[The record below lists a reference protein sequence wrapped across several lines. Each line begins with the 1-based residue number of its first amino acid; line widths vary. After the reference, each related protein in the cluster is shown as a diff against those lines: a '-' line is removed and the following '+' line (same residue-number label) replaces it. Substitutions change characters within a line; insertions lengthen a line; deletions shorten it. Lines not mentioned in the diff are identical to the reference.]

1 MASAQFD
8 SFGLNGAHGF
18 FSRVNLA
25 KLAVK
30 PGLKGGTLKQSLML
44 KQSLIAYGHGI
55 TRPSVLYKPMVHIY
69 PSSKGFSR
77 YGRFKTVGLTR
88 CYLFMK

>member
-1 MASAQFD
+1 MASAPFD
-8 SFGLNGAHGF
+8 SFGQNGAHGV

-30 PGLKGGTLKQSLML
+30 PGLKGGTLKI
-44 KQSLIAYGHGI
+44 SLIAYGHGI
-55 TRPSVLYKPMVHIY
+55 TRPGVLYKPMVHIY

-77 YGRFKTVGLTR
+77 YGRFRVA
-88 CYLFMK
+88 

>member
-1 MASAQFD
+1 VASASFD
-8 SFGLNGAHGF
+8 SFGQNGAHGV

-30 PGLKGGTLKQSLML
+30 CGLKGRTL
-44 KQSLIAYGHGI
+44 KQSLIATVMGLLG
-55 TRPSVLYKPMVHIY
+55 PVLYKPKVHIY

-77 YGRFKTVGLTR
+77 YGRFKTVLN
-88 CYLFMK
+88 LIINHSV